1 MVSSG
6 PKTMGPTH
14 WPSDAATKS
23 TSIVLEE
30 LFVDCRV
37 IQSTKVI
44 NL

>member
-14 WPSDAATKS
+14 CPSDAATKS

-30 LFVDCRV
+30 FLLIVDSYN
-37 IQSTKVI
+37 QQT
-44 NL
+44 

>member
-14 WPSDAATKS
+14 CPSDAATKS

-30 LFVDCRV
+30 LFVDCRL
-37 IQSTKVI
+37 IQSTNLI